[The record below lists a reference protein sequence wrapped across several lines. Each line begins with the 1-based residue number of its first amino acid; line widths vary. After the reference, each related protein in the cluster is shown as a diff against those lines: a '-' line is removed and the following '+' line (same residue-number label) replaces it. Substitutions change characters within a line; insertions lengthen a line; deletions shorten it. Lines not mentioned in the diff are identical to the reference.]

1 VGSRGWNAETIP
13 IARTKVREGPLPA
26 DVSDLLIRWS
36 AGDEA
41 ALEPVIAAVYGE
53 LRRLARSHTA
63 IEREWEF
70 LRAWLRRE
78 LGSGDGAGNREG
90 GSA

>member
-1 VGSRGWNAETIP
+1 M
-13 IARTKVREGPLPA
+13 PA
-26 DVSDLLIRWS
+26 DVSDLLVRWS

-41 ALEPVIAAVYGE
+41 ALEPAIAAVYDE
-53 LRRLARSHTA
+53 LRRLARWHTT

-70 LRAWLRRE
+70 ARAWLRRE
-78 LGSGDGAGNREG
+78 LGSGDGAGSREG